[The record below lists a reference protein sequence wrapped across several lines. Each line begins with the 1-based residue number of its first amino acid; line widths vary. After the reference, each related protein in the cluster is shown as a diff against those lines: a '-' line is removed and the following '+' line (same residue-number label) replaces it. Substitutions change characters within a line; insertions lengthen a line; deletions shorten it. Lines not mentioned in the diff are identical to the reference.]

1 MFSNIFQYTSA
12 TRADLQTATQRINL
26 VPGSIPDTSAHTRDS
41 LSPGSTIDQVIL
53 ASDWSI
59 LSILLIGQYYFNT
72 QSSRSSATR

>member
-1 MFSNIFQYTSA
+1 MKSIKTAYVFSNIFQYISVA
-12 TRADLQTATQRINL
+12 RADLQTATQRINL

-59 LSILLIGQYYFNT
+59 LSILLIGQYHF
-72 QSSRSSATR
+72 